1 MFEMWRLRD
10 EIRFLFRKLFRI
22 KRWKSL
28 IFGVEIGFWMVAIYF
43 ILWSVEIGVRTKER
57 RIG

>member
-1 MFEMWRLRD
+1 MFDDWRLRD
-10 EIRFLFRKLFRI
+10 YIKVFFNKVFRI

-28 IFGVEIGFWMVAIYF
+28 IFGIEIGFWMVAIYF
-43 ILWSVEIGVRTKER
+43 LIWSMEIGVRTKER